1 MSCRKKALAA
11 FSLLASFG
19 AQAIVFP
26 NADKSYDL
34 ASETAWVTNGI
45 PCYPSTTATVVPG
58 AGTLTLSKDLTIG
71 YIQHNGNPSTV
82 IDMFATPERVLT
94 FTSSSYFLFP
104 YNPSAK
110 IEFRG
115 GKVAANGGVANIATD
130 KASSNRMTLS
140 GGSVVTNVGNIITRV
155 AESTKQG
162 LALVLKEQSKLYATQ
177 LTHKFNSE
185 ELGYSF
191 TGDPT
196 EPGVSIDIA
205 DGSSAR
211 FSTGFNVG
219 GGVTLIRGAGTTV
232 EVATTSATGSN
243 VAGNYHNAAL
253 HVTDGATFTTP
264 GGLQFSSAS
273 KVTNGWVVIDNC
285 ATGLFNQVHQGSNWA
300 DFGQDRHFVVGADA
314 YVKIS
319 GDYGHR
325 LTGTNNWLVVS
336 NGSYSTK
343 LLTVTGVGHRLE
355 VRGPRAAFTKGNS
368 YLFDSGFGH
377 RMTISDGA
385 KIAFPGVYVDNTAC
399 SNTLEVT
406 GAGTELDVTSS
417 FYLQPHQANRMAR
430 GSAVRV
436 TDNATLR
443 VAGSFLVM
451 GYDLS
456 VVVSNATIEGTC
468 TVPNAYWGYAKASE
482 NEVAS
487 SNCALRFEGTTPKV
501 KIAGNAYLYRGA
513 CLQFHVPPT
522 GYAADHVPLELN
534 SIGTWHNDVRFELEG
549 LEELLKTLPDSCD
562 MTLIQMGDG
571 WLPADNNV
579 CWDQV
584 RASLPK
590 DITLTVTP
598 DAKKLVL
605 HAKVHKGLMLI
616 VR

>member
-1 MSCRKKALAA
+1 MKSLAVA
-11 FSLLASFG
+11 VGFSLLVAFG
-19 AQAIVFP
+19 VQAVVFP
-26 NADKSYDL
+26 NTDGSGDL
-34 ASETAWVTNGI
+34 ASAAAWEGTL
-45 PCYPSTTATVVPG
+45 PSTTATVVPG
-58 AGTLTLSKDLTIG
+58 TGTRTLSADMTIG
-71 YIQHNGNPSTV
+71 YIQHNGNPTT
-82 IDMFATPERVLT
+82 IDMSATPDRVFT
-94 FTSSSYFLFP
+94 FSSSDYFLYP
-104 YNPSAK
+104 YNTSAK
-110 IEFRG
+110 IEFKG
-115 GKVAANGGVANIATD
+115 GKVVASGGKADIATAAT
-130 KASSNRMTLS
+130 ASNQMTLS
-140 GGSVVTNVGNIITRV
+140 DGAIVTNVGTIVTRV
-155 AESTKQG
+155 DASTKQG

-185 ELGYSF
+185 ELDYSF

-205 DGSSAR
+205 DGSYAR

-232 EVATTSATGSN
+232 EVAATSATGSY
-243 VAGNYHNAAL
+243 VGGYYHNAAL

-264 GGLQFSSAS
+264 GGLQFSNAS

-300 DFGQDRHFVVGADA
+300 AFGQDRHFVVGADA

-336 NGSYSTK
+336 NGSYNAK
-343 LLTVTGVGHRLE
+343 LLAVSGVGHRFE

-406 GAGTELDVTSS
+406 GTGTELNVTGT
-417 FYLQPHQANRMAR
+417 FFLQPYQASRMGR

-436 TDNATLR
+436 TDGATLK
-443 VAGSFLVM
+443 VNGSMMLT
-451 GYDLS
+451 GYDLAL
-456 VVVSNATIEGTC
+456 VVSNATVWGAC
-468 TVPNAYWGYAKASE
+468 TVANAYWGVA
-482 NEVAS
+482 NEINSTAS
-487 SNCALRFEGTTPKV
+487 SNCVLRFEGTTPKV
-501 KIAGNAYLYRGA
+501 KIDGSAYLRRGT
-513 CLQFHVPPT
+513 CLQFSIPPT
-522 GYAADHVPLELN
+522 GYAAGHVPLEIKT
-534 SIGTWHNDVRFELEG
+534 IGTWHNDVRFELEG
-549 LEELLKTLPDSCD
+549 LDALLRTLPDSCD
-562 MTLIQMGDG
+562 MTLIRMSDG
-571 WLPADNNV
+571 WLPADDNA

-605 HAKVHKGLMLI
+605 HAKIHKGLMLLLK
-616 VR
+616 

>member
-1 MSCRKKALAA
+1 MKCLAVA
-11 FSLLASFG
+11 VGFSLLVSFG
-19 AQAIVFP
+19 VQAIEFP
-26 NADKSYDL
+26 NADGSGDL
-34 ASETAWVTNGI
+34 ASEAAWVTNGI
-45 PCYPSTTATVVPG
+45 PCYPTTSATLVLG
-58 AGTLTLSKDLTIG
+58 AGDYTLSKDMTIG
-71 YIQHNGNPSTV
+71 YIQHKGNPIV
-82 IDMFATPERVLT
+82 IDMSKTPDRV
-94 FTSSSYFLFP
+94 FKFSSASYFLYP
-104 YNPSAK
+104 YSGSAK
-110 IEFRG
+110 IEFKG
-115 GKVAANGGVANIATD
+115 GKVVSSGGKADIATAAT
-130 KASSNRMTLS
+130 ASNQMTLS
-140 GGSVVTNVGNIITRV
+140 DGAIVTNVGTIVTRV
-155 AESTKQG
+155 DASTKEG
-162 LALVLKEQSKLYATQ
+162 LALVLKERSKLYATQ

-205 DGSSAR
+205 DGSYAR

-232 EVATTSATGSN
+232 EVAATSATGSY
-243 VAGNYHNAAL
+243 VGGYYHNAAL

-264 GGLQFSSAS
+264 GGLQFSNAS

-285 ATGLFNQVHQGSNWA
+285 ATGLFNQVHQGANWA
-300 DFGQDRHFVVGADA
+300 AFGQDRHFVVGADA

-336 NGSYSTK
+336 NGSYNAK
-343 LLTVTGVGHRLE
+343 LLAVSGVGHRFE

-377 RMTISDGA
+377 RMTISEGA

-406 GAGTELDVTSS
+406 GAGTELDVTGT
-417 FYLQPHQANRMAR
+417 FFLQPYQANRMAR

-436 TDNATLR
+436 ADNATLR
-443 VAGSFLVM
+443 VAGSFMVT
-451 GYDLS
+451 GHDLS
-456 VVVSNATIEGTC
+456 VVVSNATLEGAC
-468 TVPNAYWGYAKASE
+468 TVANAYWGYANAVSG
-482 NEVAS
+482 VDS
-487 SNCALRFEGTTPKV
+487 SNCALRLEGTMPKV
-501 KIAGNAYLYRGA
+501 KISGSAYFNKGTRI
-513 CLQFHVPPT
+513 QFHIPPT
-522 GYAADHVPLELN
+522 GYAAGHVPLEIKT
-534 SIGTWHNDVRFELEG
+534 IGTWHNDVRFELEG
-549 LEELLKTLPDSCD
+549 LEELLRTLPDSCD
-562 MTLIQMGDG
+562 MTLIKMSDG
-571 WLPADNNV
+571 WLPADSSS

-605 HAKVHKGLMLI
+605 HAKIHKGLMLLLK
-616 VR
+616 